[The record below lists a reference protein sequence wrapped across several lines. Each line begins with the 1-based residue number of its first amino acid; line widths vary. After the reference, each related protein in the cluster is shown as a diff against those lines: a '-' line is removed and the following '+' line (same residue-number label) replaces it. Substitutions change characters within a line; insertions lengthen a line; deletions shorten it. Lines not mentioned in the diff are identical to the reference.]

1 MSIRDIIEHSVN
13 KNPLAMK
20 EALDEEMRNRI
31 AIAIQEKMMAEKN
44 DEMLEASDDD
54 EDDEDEDDADD
65 NDDDE
70 DEMASEM
77 KNLHA
82 SSCGKTEMSAK
93 MKEKY
98 GCDKAT
104 FEGLY
109 ASYCN
114 S

>member
-13 KNPLAMK
+13 KNPLAMR

-31 AIAIQEKMMAEKN
+31 SIAIQEKMMAEKN
-44 DEMLEASDDD
+44 AEMLEASDDEDDEDDD
-54 EDDEDEDDADD
+54 EDDE
-65 NDDDE
+65 DDDE

-77 KNLHA
+77 KELHA
-82 SSCGKTEMSAK
+82 SSCGKTEMYAK

-98 GCDKAT
+98 GCSKAT

-109 ASYCN
+109 ASNCT

>member
-44 DEMLEASDDD
+44 DEMLEASDDEDD
-54 EDDEDEDDADD
+54 EDDEDEDE
-65 NDDDE
+65 DE
-70 DEMASEM
+70 DDAEMASEM

-82 SSCGKTEMSAK
+82 SSCGKTEMYAK

-109 ASYCN
+109 ASNCT

>member
-1 MSIRDIIEHSVN
+1 
-13 KNPLAMK
+13 
-20 EALDEEMRNRI
+20 
-31 AIAIQEKMMAEKN
+31 MMAEKN
-44 DEMLEASDDD
+44 DEMLEASDD

-65 NDDDE
+65 DADDA
-70 DEMASEM
+70 EMASEM

-82 SSCGKTEMSAK
+82 SSCGKTEMYAK

-109 ASYCN
+109 ASNCT

>member
-44 DEMLEASDDD
+44 DEMLEASDD
-54 EDDEDEDDADD
+54 EDDEDDD

-82 SSCGKTEMSAK
+82 SSCGKTEMYAK

-109 ASYCN
+109 ASNCT

>member
-44 DEMLEASDDD
+44 DEMLEASDD

-65 NDDDE
+65 DADDA
-70 DEMASEM
+70 EMASEM

-82 SSCGKTEMSAK
+82 SSCGKTEMYAK

-109 ASYCN
+109 ASNCT

>member
-44 DEMLEASDDD
+44 DEMLEASDD
-54 EDDEDEDDADD
+54 EDDEDEDDAEDD
-65 NDDDE
+65 ADE

-77 KNLHA
+77 KELHA
-82 SSCGKTEMSAK
+82 SSCGKTEMYAK

-109 ASYCN
+109 ASNCT

>member
-20 EALDEEMRNRI
+20 EALGEEMRNRI

-44 DEMLEASDDD
+44 DEMLEASDDEDD
-54 EDDEDEDDADD
+54 EDDEDDD

-82 SSCGKTEMSAK
+82 SSCGKTEMYAK

-109 ASYCN
+109 ASNCT